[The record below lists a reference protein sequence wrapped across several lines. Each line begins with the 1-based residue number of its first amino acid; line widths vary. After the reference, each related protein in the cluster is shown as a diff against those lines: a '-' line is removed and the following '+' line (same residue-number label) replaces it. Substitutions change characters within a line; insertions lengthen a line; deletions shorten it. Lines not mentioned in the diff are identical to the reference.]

1 MRRITTLRVGPF
13 ALPHAEAQARVVEDD
28 GHRQGHQ
35 RLEGR
40 PEQVLR
46 VDVAGQCT
54 RDETGRQQHN
64 DRGNAEAARQNLG
77 PGGECENQ
85 ADPDQNLVCCHA
97 GLR

>member
-1 MRRITTLRVGPF
+1 MTATDKDTSGSKAGPS
-13 ALPHAEAQARVVEDD
+13 RSC
-28 GHRQGHQ
+28 G
-35 RLEGR
+35 
-40 PEQVLR
+40 

-54 RDETGRQQHN
+54 GGETGRQQHN
-64 DRGNAEAARQNLG
+64 DRGNVQAAGQDLG